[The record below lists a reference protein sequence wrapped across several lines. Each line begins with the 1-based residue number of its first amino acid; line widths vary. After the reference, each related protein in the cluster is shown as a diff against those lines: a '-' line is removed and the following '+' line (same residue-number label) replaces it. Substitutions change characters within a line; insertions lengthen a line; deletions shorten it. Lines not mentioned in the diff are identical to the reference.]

1 MRRSA
6 LLPVTAA
13 LVALAAVGGCAS
25 DSGGAETSASGSPT
39 AAPAEE
45 TISTAAALESFEAPS
60 PQCAAMNEVLLTALA
75 QTAQGQ
81 AYTAA
86 PDATPDKPML
96 WGAFAQ
102 ALEDGYGTQLDEAA
116 HGETT
121 ATDARA
127 ALSEYNRA
135 FARLSSGEVVE
146 FSDPQAVQEAMASGT
161 VPTPDPEYTRTV
173 DAMMT
178 AHVTLTQCLPGWP
191 VVF

>member
-13 LVALAAVGGCAS
+13 LIALAAMGGCAS
-25 DSGGAETSASGSPT
+25 DSGGEGASASPT
-39 AAPAEE
+39 AGPAEE
-45 TISTAAALESFEAPS
+45 TISTAAALASFEAPS
-60 PQCAAMNEVLLTALA
+60 PQCEAMNDVLLTALA
-75 QTAQGQ
+75 QTPQGQ

-86 PDATPDKPML
+86 SDGATDRPAL

-102 ALEDGYGTQLDEAA
+102 ALEDGYATQLDEAA
-116 HGETT
+116 ADEPT
-121 ATDARA
+121 ATGARA
-127 ALSEYNRA
+127 ALSEYTRA

-146 FSDPQAVQEAMASGT
+146 FSDPQAAQEAMAAGT

-173 DAMMT
+173 DALTT
-178 AHVTLTQCLPGWP
+178 AHVTLSQCLPGWP

>member
-13 LVALAAVGGCAS
+13 LIALAAVGGCSSSSDGSAAS
-25 DSGGAETSASGSPT
+25 PSGIPT
-39 AAPAEE
+39 AGPAEE

-60 PQCAAMNEVLLTALA
+60 PQCEAMNDVLLTALA

-81 AYTAA
+81 AYSAA
-86 PDATPDKPML
+86 PDGAPDKPLL

-102 ALEDGYGTQLDEAA
+102 ALEEGYGAQLDEAA
-116 HGETT
+116 ADEPT
-121 ATDARA
+121 ATGART
-127 ALSEYNRA
+127 ALSEYTRA

-146 FSDPQAVQEAMASGT
+146 FSDPQAAQEAMAAGT

-173 DAMMT
+173 DALTT
-178 AHVTLTQCLPGWP
+178 AHVTLSQCLPGWP

>member
-13 LVALAAVGGCAS
+13 LIALAAMGGCSSNSDGSAAS
-25 DSGGAETSASGSPT
+25 PSASPT
-39 AAPAEE
+39 AGPAEE
-45 TISTAAALESFEAPS
+45 TISTAAALASFEAPS
-60 PQCAAMNEVLLTALA
+60 SQCEAMNDVLLTALA
-75 QTAQGQ
+75 QTPQGQ

-86 PDATPDKPML
+86 PDGTPDKPLL

-102 ALEDGYGTQLDEAA
+102 ALEDGYASQLEEAA
-116 HGETT
+116 GSEST
-121 ATDARA
+121 ATGARA

-146 FSDPQAVQEAMASGT
+146 FSDPQAAQEAMAAGA

-173 DAMMT
+173 DALTT
-178 AHVTLTQCLPGWP
+178 AHVTLSQCLPGWP